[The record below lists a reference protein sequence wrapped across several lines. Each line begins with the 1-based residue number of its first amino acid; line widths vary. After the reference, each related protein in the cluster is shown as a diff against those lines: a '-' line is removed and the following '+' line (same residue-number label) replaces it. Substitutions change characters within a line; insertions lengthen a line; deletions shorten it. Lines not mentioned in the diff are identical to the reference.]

1 MSENIHDPSDD
12 APVRP
17 GQAEP
22 VFSAPRRNKG
32 PSRGPLLGSVAAVVL
47 IGAAVGA
54 WLQWGGSGGSEGSDG
69 PVVEQ
74 SAEVVADS
82 GLAEA
87 EAAAE
92 APPADTTPPPP
103 PPVRLA
109 FTLEPAAATVTV
121 DDSLTA
127 DPTSGVVL
135 AVGTHQVHAEATGYL
150 PLDTVVELASDLTLS
165 LVLRRATGTV
175 SVQANLPGQVLVD
188 GRDRGA
194 APLRGLRLR
203 PGTYTVR
210 FVPAGADALAEEKG
224 VTVRVGQASRATFDI
239 TDALIS
245 VGVRSPRWA
254 TIYSGEVKI
263 GDTPLIQHRLPA
275 RVYTLRVA
283 REGYVEQE
291 RLVQLAPGQNFKWV
305 DVVLEAEG
313 P

>member
-1 MSENIHDPSDD
+1 MSDPTTGPD
-12 APVRP
+12 
-17 GQAEP
+17 P
-22 VFSAPRRNKG
+22 VFTAPRRAKG
-32 PSRGPLLGSVAAVVL
+32 PSRGSILGSVAAVVL

-54 WLQWGGSGGSEGSDG
+54 WLQWGGSSGSDA
-69 PVVEQ
+69 PAAEEV
-74 SAEVVADS
+74 AEVVADS
-82 GLAEA
+82 GLVEAEA

-92 APPADTTPPPP
+92 APPADTIPPPP

-109 FTLEPAAATVTV
+109 FTVEPAAATVTV

-127 DPTSGVVL
+127 DPTSGMVL
-135 AVGTHQVHAEATGYL
+135 SVGTHRVHAEAAGYL
-150 PLDTVVELASDLTLS
+150 PLDTVVELVADVSLTLA
-165 LVLRRATGTV
+165 LRRATGTV
-175 SVQANLPGQVLVD
+175 AVQANLPGQVLVD

-210 FVPAGADALAEEKG
+210 FVPAGADALAEEQRL
-224 VTVRVGQASRATFDI
+224 TVRAGQASSAAFDI

-291 RLVQLAPGQNFKWV
+291 RLVQLAPGQNFQWV

>member
-1 MSENIHDPSDD
+1 MSESIQGPNDD
-12 APVRP
+12 APIRP

-22 VFSAPRRNKG
+22 VFSAPRRAKG
-32 PSRGPLLGSVAAVVL
+32 PSRGPVIGIVAAVVL
-47 IGAAVGA
+47 VAAAVGA
-54 WLQWGGSGGSEGSDG
+54 WLQWGGSDGADG
-69 PVVEQ
+69 PVAEE
-74 SAEVVADS
+74 SAEVVAEAPADS
-82 GLAEA
+82 GQVEV
-87 EAAAE
+87 E

-109 FTLEPAAATVTV
+109 FTVEPAAATVTV

-127 DPTSGVVL
+127 DPTSGIVL
-135 AVGTHQVHAEATGYL
+135 AVGQHQVHAEAAGYL

-165 LVLRRATGTV
+165 LALRRATGTV
-175 SVQANLPGQVLVD
+175 SVQANLAGQVLVD

-210 FVPAGADALAEEKG
+210 FVPAGADALAEEQR

-291 RLVQLAPGQNFKWV
+291 RLVQLAPGQNFRWV